1 MELKE
6 FIDNFADQFEDT
18 ERSEFTPTTEFRDLD
33 EWSSLMGL
41 SIMAMVSDVYD
52 IAISANDVRKS
63 KTIEDLFN
71 IVKAYANPNE

>member
-18 ERSEFTPTTEFRDLD
+18 ERNEFTPATDFHELE
-33 EWSSLMGL
+33 EWSSLTGL

-71 IVKAYANPNE
+71 IVKAYANSNE

>member
-1 MELKE
+1 MELND
-6 FIDNFADQFEDT
+6 FVLNFAKQFEDT
-18 ERSEFTPTTEFRDLD
+18 DVVEFTPTTEFHELD

-41 SIMAMVSDVYD
+41 SIMAMVSDVYN

-71 IVKAYANPNE
+71 IVKAYAESNE

>member
-1 MELKE
+1 MDLNN
-6 FIDNFADQFEDT
+6 FIENFADQFEDT
-18 ERSEFTPTTEFRDLD
+18 ERSEFTSTTEFHDLD

-71 IVKAYANPNE
+71 IVKAYANE

>member
-1 MELKE
+1 MDLNN
-6 FIDNFADQFEDT
+6 FIENFSDQFEDT
-18 ERSEFTPTTEFRDLD
+18 ERSEFTSTTEFHDLD

-71 IVKAYANPNE
+71 IVKAYANE